1 MGPFLTLRHYSDE
14 LIVHSHAH
22 AQLVFGLSGRLDFEI
37 EGRGSRVVEQSVAV
51 VPYDA
56 HHTCGSPDGSRCLV
70 LDVPDEHWLVQSLGE
85 HADASRRLIDR
96 AGPLTLNASQ
106 GRLVDWLA
114 NSPVD
119 DPLIARQGA
128 VLLLAS
134 LNTPASTVSVGKRL
148 PMAALDAHIDRY
160 AARPLQVADLARV
173 AGLSNAR
180 LHVRFLAECGRTPM
194 DYLRHRRLR
203 LALSLLR
210 ESGLPVGEI
219 ALRVGYSSQSAF
231 CAAILR
237 EFGASPTALRR
248 EPGDN

>member
-1 MGPFLTLRHYSDE
+1 MGPFLTLRQYSEE

-37 EGRGSRVVEQSVAV
+37 EGRGSRVVQQSVAV

-96 AGPLTLNASQ
+96 AGSLALNASQ

-114 NSPVD
+114 NSPVQ

-128 VLLLAS
+128 VLL
-134 LNTPASTVSVGKRL
+134 
-148 PMAALDAHIDRY
+148 
-160 AARPLQVADLARV
+160 
-173 AGLSNAR
+173 
-180 LHVRFLAECGRTPM
+180 
-194 DYLRHRRLR
+194 
-203 LALSLLR
+203 
-210 ESGLPVGEI
+210 
-219 ALRVGYSSQSAF
+219 
-231 CAAILR
+231 
-237 EFGASPTALRR
+237 
-248 EPGDN
+248 